1 MVVRALLLIR
11 TVVFE
16 DGLFRHDVLD
26 VRRELDGERN
36 VVESGTCRYA
46 MVDRKKIEKER
57 EGGGDRGKR
66 REGWEEEGGANE
78 RTRSAFLCFLQP
90 SKEESEHTRMY
101 ALFQK
106 SRC

>member
-16 DGLFRHDVLD
+16 DGLFRHDLLD

-36 VVESGTCRYA
+36 VVESGTCRDA

-66 REGWEEEGGANE
+66 REGRTGGRGGSE
-78 RTRSAFLCFLQP
+78 R
-90 SKEESEHTRMY
+90 ESEVSISLFSS
-101 ALFQK
+101 ALKRGERAYTDVCAFPED
-106 SRC
+106 